1 MCLGIPGK
9 IVEIHET
16 SGLRMGKVDFGGVT
30 KEACLEYV
38 PEAQIGDWTIIHVGF
53 ALNVLTEQD
62 AQETLALLNEM
73 DALGELENSE

>member
-9 IVEIHET
+9 IVEIYQN
-16 SGLRMGKVDFGGVT
+16 GPLRMGKVDFGGVT
-30 KEACLEYV
+30 KETCLEYV
-38 PEAQIGDWTIIHVGF
+38 PEAQVGDWTIIHVGF

-73 DALGELENSE
+73 EALGEPENLE